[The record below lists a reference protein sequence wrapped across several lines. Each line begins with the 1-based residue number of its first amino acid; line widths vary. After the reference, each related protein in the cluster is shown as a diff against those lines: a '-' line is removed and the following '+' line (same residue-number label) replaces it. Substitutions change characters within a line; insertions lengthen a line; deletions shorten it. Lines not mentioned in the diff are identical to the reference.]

1 MELKENKRKEKE
13 GEKGRAE
20 ESQEAIF
27 LFF

>member
-13 GEKGRAE
+13 GEKGQAE
-20 ESQEAIF
+20 EPQEAIF